1 MKRRELLRALPAA
14 ALAMAGAT
22 TLIAAARPR
31 IVHLTA
37 KRFVFTP
44 NEIRL
49 AKGQPVVIE
58 AVTQDVFMGLNL
70 PDFNVRAD
78 LVPGKKA
85 QLAFTPEKEGT
96 FTFVCDVF
104 CGDGHEAMSGIVRVA

>member
-37 KRFVFTP
+37 KRFVFGRFHRGRVLTLRRHDFP
-44 NEIRL
+44 RRE
-49 AKGQPVVIE
+49 VVIE
-58 AVTQDVFMGLNL
+58 IC
-70 PDFNVRAD
+70 NVP
-78 LVPGKKA
+78 V
-85 QLAFTPEKEGT
+85 
-96 FTFVCDVF
+96 V
-104 CGDGHEAMSGIVRVA
+104 